1 MFCPQC
7 GNQMDDKAQFCGSC
21 GALNAKPAG
30 AANEATTGTSSA
42 QPAPAVKTGSAASA
56 AQPSQSGA
64 ASAVSAAAA
73 SLATATKAGANKLSH
88 TWKTM
93 DKKRRTLIAVIAAV
107 VVVALLT
114 VCGIVAGAANNGAVG
129 LWQSWAYGDN
139 GKLQKKVSSQMAID
153 KEGNITMIANENLT
167 FAGKIEKA
175 QQQSTSGTGQNDSVL
190 YRITNISQD
199 DVSASNA
206 GKLVEAS
213 LSVPKKGFVGMW
225 VLSYAFSE
233 GGSAYTSMEVQKNGG
248 LQISVSSYDP
258 DDEDNNDSTRKSG
271 SWRMTG
277 SDKESVSYDIT
288 VDGES
293 YAIKIPKAY
302 KS

>member
-7 GNQMDDKAQFCGSC
+7 GNQMDDKARFCGSC
-21 GALNAKPAG
+21 GAPNAKLAGSPNEALGSVPAAKPAP
-30 AANEATTGTSSA
+30 A
-42 QPAPAVKTGSAASA
+42 APATSTVAAA
-56 AQPSQSGA
+56 
-64 ASAVSAAAA
+64 SAAAA
-73 SLATATKAGANKLSH
+73 SLATVTKAGANKFSH
-88 TWKTM
+88 TWRAM

-107 VVVALLT
+107 VAVAILA
-114 VCGIVAGAANNGAVG
+114 VCGIAAGSANNGPVG
-129 LWQSWAYGDN
+129 MWKTWAYGDD

-153 KEGNITMIANENLT
+153 KEGNITMIADEDLT
-167 FAGKIEKA
+167 FTGKIEKL
-175 QQQSTSGTGQNDSVL
+175 QQQSTSGTGQGDTVS

-199 DVSASNA
+199 DSSEYDS
-206 GKLVEAS
+206 GKLVQAM
-213 LSVPKKGFVGMW
+213 LSVPKKGFVGTW
-225 VLSYAFSE
+225 TIDYIFSE
-233 GGSAYTSMEVQKNGG
+233 SSAYTSVEVQKNGG
-248 LQISVSSYDP
+248 LQISTGKYSS
-258 DDEDNNDSTRKSG
+258 DDDDNDGPTRKSG